1 METSITMTGESSR
14 TEAVNRMVIQYE
26 KEMLKLC
33 YVYLRDIHLA
43 QEALQESFLK
53 AYTRYHTY
61 RGESSEKTWLTHI
74 VVNTCKDFRRS
85 AWFRRRGS
93 ELCADQIPDAV
104 PPPDEAHMDL
114 MNAVMKLPVKN
125 REVILLKYQ
134 QGMNN
139 EEIAGVLGLTPMAVS
154 KRMRQAYARLRDV
167 LEGDDPNDD

>member
-85 AWFRRRGS
+85 VWFRRRGS

-114 MNAVMKLPVKN
+114 MNAIMKLPVKN

-167 LEGDDPNDD
+167 LEGDDPNDQ

>member
-1 METSITMTGESSR
+1 MFVYADNAATTCVSRAAVDAMLPFLLEYYGNPSSLY
-14 TEAVNRMVIQYE
+14 AFGQ
-26 KEMLKLC
+26 K
-33 YVYLRDIHLA
+33 A

-85 AWFRRRGS
+85 VWFRRRGS

-139 EEIAGVLGLTPMAVS
+139 E
-154 KRMRQAYARLRDV
+154 
-167 LEGDDPNDD
+167 